1 MKHITH
7 PFGNTHNAQTAIDVC
22 VVSSPVMDVLIETL
36 ENGDKLLRSDIHLL
50 LHQEK
55 LKQLGE
61 RVAASFVDSM
71 QNNVG
76 STSSIEGLSDNQII
90 DTIKSKYLQS
100 PSELSSWMQHL
111 KDIALSEIIKV
122 KEQNNPTPSDDV
134 TPSDDLT
141 PSEGNKNE

>member
-1 MKHITH
+1 MKHLTH

-22 VVSSPVMDVLIETL
+22 VVSSPVTDVLIETL

-55 LKQLGE
+55 LKVLGE

-76 STSSIEGLSDNQII
+76 SASSIEGLSDSQII

-111 KDIALSEIIKV
+111 QDVALSEINKV
-122 KEQNNPTPSDDV
+122 KEQHKPTPSVDDSPSGEV
-134 TPSDDLT
+134 T
-141 PSEGNKNE
+141 KNE

>member
-7 PFGNTHNAQTAIDVC
+7 PFGNTHNAKTSIDVC
-22 VVSSPVMDVLIETL
+22 VVSSPVNDVLIETL

-71 QNNVG
+71 QYNAG
-76 STSSIEGLSDNQII
+76 SSPFVEGLSDSQII

-100 PSELSSWMQHL
+100 PAELSSWMQQL
-111 KDIALSEIIKV
+111 QDTALSEINKV
-122 KEQNNPTPSDDV
+122 KEQIKTTPPVDEV
-134 TPSDDLT
+134 TPSDGT
-141 PSEGNKNE
+141 KTE

>member
-7 PFGNTHNAQTAIDVC
+7 PYGNTHNANTAIDVC
-22 VVSSPVMDVLIETL
+22 VVSSPVTDVLIETL

-76 STSSIEGLSDNQII
+76 SSPSIEGLSDTQII
-90 DTIKSKYLQS
+90 DSIKSKYLQS
-100 PSELSSWMQHL
+100 PAELSSWMQHL
-111 KDIALSEIIKV
+111 QDTALNEINKA
-122 KEQNNPTPSDDV
+122 KEQNKPTPSVDV
-134 TPSDDLT
+134 SPST
-141 PSEGNKNE
+141 EGNENE

>member
-7 PFGNTHNAQTAIDVC
+7 PYGNTHNAKSAIDVC

-36 ENGDKLLRSDIHLL
+36 ENGDKLFRSDIHLL

-61 RVAASFVDSM
+61 RVAASFVDNM

-76 STSSIEGLSDNQII
+76 SSPSLEGLSDNQII
-90 DTIKSKYLQS
+90 NTIKSKYLQS

-111 KDIALSEIIKV
+111 QDVALSEINKV
-122 KEQNNPTPSDDV
+122 AEHTKPTPSV
-134 TPSDDLT
+134 QEPVSA
-141 PSEGNKNE
+141 EGVNNE

>member
-7 PFGNTHNAQTAIDVC
+7 PYGKTHNAKTAIDVC
-22 VVSSPVMDVLIETL
+22 VVSSPVTDVLIETL

-61 RVAASFVDSM
+61 RVAASFVDSL
-71 QNNVG
+71 QSNVG
-76 STSSIEGLSDNQII
+76 SSSSIDGLSDSQII

-100 PSELSSWMQHL
+100 PAELSSWMQHL
-111 KDIALSEIIKV
+111 QDVALSEINKV
-122 KEQNNPTPSDDV
+122 KQSTKSTPSIEE
-134 TPSDDLT
+134 TASG
-141 PSEGNKNE
+141 EGTKNE

>member
-7 PFGNTHNAQTAIDVC
+7 PYGNTHNAKTAIDVC
-22 VVSSPVMDVLIETL
+22 VVTSPVTDVLIETL

-61 RVAASFVDSM
+61 RVASSFVDSM

-76 STSSIEGLSDNQII
+76 SSPSFEGLSDSQII

-100 PSELSSWMQHL
+100 PAELSSWMQHL
-111 KDIALSEIIKV
+111 QDTALSEINKI
-122 KEQNNPTPSDDV
+122 KEQNKPTTPVVESPSPDIKK
-134 TPSDDLT
+134 P
-141 PSEGNKNE
+141 E

>member
-7 PFGNTHNAQTAIDVC
+7 PFGNTHNALTAIDVC
-22 VVSSPVMDVLIETL
+22 VVSSPVTDVLIETL

-76 STSSIEGLSDNQII
+76 STPSFDGLSDSQII

-100 PSELSSWMQHL
+100 PTELSSWMQHL
-111 KDIALSEIIKV
+111 KDTALSEINKV
-122 KEQNNPTPSDDV
+122 KEQTKPTPPIEETASG
-134 TPSDDLT
+134 
-141 PSEGNKNE
+141 EGATNE